1 MGVDTILRRRVS
13 PVVFTSRLPFDE
25 RRVQAAAI
33 YCSDGRFGEQM
44 DEFLHSGLRLPRY
57 DRVAAPGGAAC
68 LAGHAMTYYEQTAME
83 SQVEF
88 LVREHGLRRIVL
100 IAHDGCAF
108 YKSLWHGLDSVEEQ
122 QASDLRKAV
131 ERITLWQ
138 PGLKIEAYFA
148 RKVDGQIAFERWSS
162 GNGDDV
168 AGQRKD
174 RWAIS

>member
-1 MGVDTILRRRVS
+1 MAVKTNLRGRARRVT
-13 PVVFTSRLPFDE
+13 FTSRVPFDE

-44 DEFLHSGLRLPRY
+44 DEFLHEGLHLPRY

-83 SQVEF
+83 SEVEF

-108 YKSLWHGLDSVEEQ
+108 YKSLWHGLESVEAQ
-122 QASDLRKAV
+122 QSHDLKKAV

-138 PGLKIEAYFA
+138 PGLQIEAYFA
-148 RKVDGQIAFERWSS
+148 RKVDDKIAFERWATSDETAAS
-162 GNGDDV
+162 GHSRDP
-168 AGQRKD
+168 
-174 RWAIS
+174 WAMA

>member
-1 MGVDTILRRRVS
+1 MTVQTNLRRRAR
-13 PVVFTSRLPFDE
+13 PVAFTSRLPFDE

-44 DEFLHSGLRLPRY
+44 DEFLHAGLHLPRY

-83 SQVEF
+83 SEVEF

-108 YKSLWHGLDSVEEQ
+108 YKSLGHGPASIEEQ
-122 QASDLRKAV
+122 QAIDLRKAV

-138 PGLKIEAYFA
+138 PGLEIEAYFA
-148 RKVDGQIAFERWSS
+148 RKVDGNIVFERWPT
-162 GNGDDV
+162 GDGDDLE
-168 AGQRKD
+168 RF
-174 RWAIS
+174 SH